1 MNTPAL
7 HIVLVSE
14 TFPPEING
22 VANTLGRL
30 SEGLCQRGH
39 KVTVVRPRQ
48 AGDGAAESDPAV
60 VLCRGWAL
68 PGYPGLQWGEV
79 SMHRL
84 LRRWRRE
91 RPDVL
96 YIATEG
102 PLGLSAL
109 RAARRLG
116 VAVVSGFHTN
126 FPQYSGQYG
135 LGLLARL
142 LTHYLRWF
150 HRRTA
155 VTLVP
160 SLSQRLE
167 LERRGFERLALLA
180 RGVDAGLFHPARR
193 NQALRAGW
201 GLGPEDIAVL
211 HVGRLAV
218 EKNLGLLAPSMHALQ
233 QAHPQCRLR
242 LIVVGDGPQRAALQQ
257 QMPDA
262 IFCGAQRGEALAE
275 HYASGDLFLFPSLT
289 ETFGNVVLEAMA
301 SGLAVVA
308 YDEAAA
314 AQHIRHGHSGALA
327 MPGDQAAF
335 MDAACWL
342 LEEEE
347 TLRRVR
353 LNARQ
358 HASHQGWPAIV
369 EQFESYLHSAC
380 QQQGS
385 LPACAHRVGGSL
397 LAIRRANSAP
407 HTVHNHPAISPTLSR
422 SPAPL
427 PGHPAPCAAKSAP
440 VPARPC
446 PPETS
451 RNSR

>member
-1 MNTPAL
+1 MSTPSL
-7 HIVLVSE
+7 RITLVSE

-30 SEGLCQRGH
+30 GDGLRQRGH
-39 KVTVVRPRQ
+39 HVEIVRPRQ
-48 AGDGAAESDPAV
+48 ASDATLTPDETLL
-60 VLCRGWAL
+60 LCRGWPL

-84 LRRWRRE
+84 LRRWRRQ

-116 VAVVSGFHTN
+116 IMVVSGFHTN

-135 LGLLARL
+135 LGLLARM

-155 VTLVP
+155 ITLVP
-160 SLSQRLE
+160 SASQRLE
-167 LERRGFERLALLA
+167 LERRGFERLGLMA
-180 RGVDAGLFHPARR
+180 RGVDAGLFNPARR
-193 NQALRAGW
+193 NQALRDQW
-201 GLGPEDIAVL
+201 GLGADDIAVL
-211 HVGRLAV
+211 HVGRLAP
-218 EKNLGLLAPSMHALQ
+218 EKNLALLRPCLEALEKSY
-233 QAHPQCRLR
+233 PQKRLR
-242 LIVVGDGPQRAALQQ
+242 LIVVGDGPQRASLEQQ
-257 QMPDA
+257 LPEA
-262 IFCGAQRGEALAE
+262 VFCGAQRGETLAE

-289 ETFGNVVLEAMA
+289 ETFGNVVLEALA

-335 MDAACWL
+335 IDAACWL
-342 LEEEE
+342 LEEGE

-358 HASHQGWPAIV
+358 HASRQGWPAIV
-369 EQFESYLHSAC
+369 EQFEGYLRGAMA
-380 QQQGS
+380 GNGV
-385 LPACAHRVGGSL
+385 PAAT
-397 LAIRRANSAP
+397 LAIKPGSSVP
-407 HTVHNHPAISPTLSR
+407 H
-422 SPAPL
+422 
-427 PGHPAPCAAKSAP
+427 G
-440 VPARPC
+440 
-446 PPETS
+446 
-451 RNSR
+451 

>member
-7 HIVLVSE
+7 RITLVSE

-30 SEGLCQRGH
+30 SEGLRQRGH
-39 KVTVVRPRQ
+39 DIEIVRPRQ
-48 AGDGAAESDPAV
+48 AGEAPVHNDPQLM
-60 VLCRGWAL
+60 LCRGWGL

-79 SMHRL
+79 SMHKL
-84 LRRWRRE
+84 LRRWRRQ

-102 PLGLSAL
+102 PF
-109 RAARRLG
+109 
-116 VAVVSGFHTN
+116 SGFHTN

-155 VTLVP
+155 ITLVP
-160 SLSQRLE
+160 SISQRLE
-167 LERRGFERLALLA
+167 LERRGFERLELLA
-180 RGVDAGLFHPARR
+180 RGVDACLFNPARR
-193 NQALRAGW
+193 SQVLRESW
-201 GLGPEDIAVL
+201 GLGPDDIAVL
-211 HVGRLAV
+211 HVGRLAA
-218 EKNLGLLAPSMHALQ
+218 EKNLGLLRPCLDALKQ
-233 QAHPQCRLR
+233 TYPQKRLR
-242 LIVVGDGPQRAALQQ
+242 LIVVGDGPQRAALEQQ
-257 QMPDA
+257 VADA
-262 IFCGAQRGEALAE
+262 VLCGAQRGEALAE

-289 ETFGNVVLEAMA
+289 ETFGNVVLEGMA

-314 AQHIRHGHSGALA
+314 AQHLRHGHSGALA

-335 MDAACWL
+335 IDAACWL

-358 HASHQGWPAIV
+358 HASRQGWPAIV
-369 EQFESYLHSAC
+369 EQFEGYLYGASKHRAGAA
-380 QQQGS
+380 QQAPGT
-385 LPACAHRVGGSL
+385 A
-397 LAIRRANSAP
+397 LAIKPGSTAP
-407 HTVHNHPAISPTLSR
+407 R
-422 SPAPL
+422 
-427 PGHPAPCAAKSAP
+427 G
-440 VPARPC
+440 
-446 PPETS
+446 
-451 RNSR
+451 

>member
-7 HIVLVSE
+7 RITLVSE
-14 TFPPEING
+14 TFAPEING

-30 SEGLCQRGH
+30 SDGLRQRGH
-39 KVTVVRPRQ
+39 HVEIVRPRQ
-48 AGDGAAESDPAV
+48 AGEAPVDNDQQLL
-60 VLCRGWAL
+60 LCRGWAL

-79 SMHRL
+79 SMHSL
-84 LRRWRRE
+84 LRRWRKL

-109 RAARRLG
+109 RAARRLDIP
-116 VAVVSGFHTN
+116 VVSGFHTN

-150 HRRTA
+150 HRRTVA
-155 VTLVP
+155 TLVP
-160 SLSQRLE
+160 SASQRLE
-167 LERRGFERLALLA
+167 LERRGFERLALMA
-180 RGVDAGLFHPARR
+180 RGVDACLFNPSRR
-193 NQALRAGW
+193 NQALRESW
-201 GLGPEDIAVL
+201 GLAADDLAVL
-211 HVGRLAV
+211 HVGRLAA
-218 EKNLGLLAPSMHALQ
+218 EKNLALLRPCMAALQ
-233 QAHPQCRLR
+233 KTYPHRRLR
-242 LIVVGDGPQRAALQQ
+242 LIVVGDGPQRASLEQQ
-257 QMPDA
+257 LPDA
-262 IFCGAQRGEALAE
+262 LFCGAQRGETLAE

-308 YDEAAA
+308 YDQAAA

-335 MDAACWL
+335 IDAACWL
-342 LEEEE
+342 LEESE

-358 HASHQGWPAIV
+358 HASRQGWPAIV
-369 EQFESYLHSAC
+369 EQFEMHLRNAC
-380 QQQGS
+380 HA
-385 LPACAHRVGGSL
+385 LPCE
-397 LAIRRANSAP
+397 
-407 HTVHNHPAISPTLSR
+407 SPVAD
-422 SPAPL
+422 APL
-427 PGHPAPCAAKSAP
+427 VIKRGSTAP
-440 VPARPC
+440 RG
-446 PPETS
+446 
-451 RNSR
+451 

>member
-1 MNTPAL
+1 MNTPPL
-7 HIVLVSE
+7 RITLVSE

-30 SEGLCQRGH
+30 SEGLRVRGH
-39 KVTVVRPRQ
+39 QVEVVRPRQ
-48 AGDGAAESDPAV
+48 ASDAPGNSDDTLL
-60 VLCRGWAL
+60 LCRGWPL

-79 SMHRL
+79 SMHKL
-84 LRRWRRE
+84 WRRWRRL

-116 VAVVSGFHTN
+116 IAVVSGFHTN

-155 VTLVP
+155 ITLVP
-160 SLSQRLE
+160 SASQRLE
-167 LERRGFERLALLA
+167 LERRGFERLALMA
-180 RGVDAGLFHPARR
+180 RGVDAQLFNPARR
-193 NQALRAGW
+193 NQALREQW
-201 GLGPEDIAVL
+201 GLGPDDIAVL
-211 HVGRLAV
+211 HVGRLAA
-218 EKNLGLLAPSMHALQ
+218 EKNLALLLPCMQALQ
-233 QAHPQCRLR
+233 KTYPQRRLR
-242 LIVVGDGPQRAALQQ
+242 LVVVGDGPLRTQMQQ
-257 QMPDA
+257 QFPDA
-262 IFCGAQRGEALAE
+262 VFCGVQRGEALAE
-275 HYASGDLFLFPSLT
+275 HYACGDLFLFPSLT
-289 ETFGNVVLEAMA
+289 ETFGNVVLEALA

-335 MDAACWL
+335 IDAACWL
-342 LEEEE
+342 LEDTE

-353 LNARQ
+353 LNARK
-358 HASHQGWPAIV
+358 HASRQGWQAIV
-369 EQFESYLHSAC
+369 EEFEGHLYSAC
-380 QQQGS
+380 RQTAAQGKRAATPLTIKS
-385 LPACAHRVGGSL
+385 GST
-397 LAIRRANSAP
+397 AP
-407 HTVHNHPAISPTLSR
+407 R
-422 SPAPL
+422 
-427 PGHPAPCAAKSAP
+427 G
-440 VPARPC
+440 
-446 PPETS
+446 
-451 RNSR
+451 

>member
-1 MNTPAL
+1 MSTPSL
-7 HIVLVSE
+7 RITLVSE

-30 SEGLCQRGH
+30 SEGLRLRGH
-39 KVTVVRPRQ
+39 QVELIRPRQ
-48 AGDGAAESDPAV
+48 ATDNGTGNDETLL
-60 VLCRGWAL
+60 LCRGWPL

-79 SMHRL
+79 SMHKL
-84 LRRWRRE
+84 WRRWRRQ

-135 LGLLARL
+135 LGLLSRL

-155 VTLVP
+155 ITLVP
-160 SLSQRLE
+160 SASQRLE
-167 LERRGFERLALLA
+167 LERRGFERLGLMA
-180 RGVDAGLFHPARR
+180 RGVDASLFNPARR
-193 NQALRAGW
+193 NQALREQW
-201 GLGPEDIAVL
+201 GLGVDDIAVL
-211 HVGRLAV
+211 HVGRLAA
-218 EKNLGLLAPSMHALQ
+218 EKNLALLRPCMEALGK
-233 QAHPQCRLR
+233 AYPQRRLR
-242 LIVVGDGPQRAALQQ
+242 LVIVGDGPMRGQLEQQ
-257 QMPDA
+257 LPNAM
-262 IFCGAQRGEALAE
+262 FCGAQRGEVLAE

-289 ETFGNVVLEAMA
+289 ETFGNVVLEALA

-335 MDAACWL
+335 IDAACWL
-342 LEEEE
+342 LEEGE

-358 HASHQGWPAIV
+358 HASRQGWLAIV
-369 EQFESYLHSAC
+369 EQFEGYLYGAC
-380 QQQGS
+380 REPHAAREQALPLVIKPGS
-385 LPACAHRVGGSL
+385 
-397 LAIRRANSAP
+397 SAP
-407 HTVHNHPAISPTLSR
+407 H
-422 SPAPL
+422 
-427 PGHPAPCAAKSAP
+427 G
-440 VPARPC
+440 
-446 PPETS
+446 
-451 RNSR
+451 